1 MSIFRSEN
9 SWRSREYRE
18 AESPRSRSGY
28 CMRRSHAGILR
39 RCPLIRGV
47 GFHRRKA
54 SMLNSIENVPAALAL
69 HQRPAIPNVRSTFG
83 TLTELSNSLRL
94 MYSRHGSHMCPN
106 WHMVPPSMTVAMG
119 KPLVCPV
126 CGTSFDP
133 PSAESFSFNSIGA
146 CQTCSGTGIVRR
158 ILLSVFENLLSVG
171 ATVIV
176 TEHDLDMIR
185 NADYIVDMGPRG
197 GSAGG
202 KDRCGGDARRDCLG
216 KGKRYRKVSLNL

>member
-1 MSIFRSEN
+1 
-9 SWRSREYRE
+9 
-18 AESPRSRSGY
+18 
-28 CMRRSHAGILR
+28 
-39 RCPLIRGV
+39 
-47 GFHRRKA
+47 
-54 SMLNSIENVPAALAL
+54 MLNSIENVPAALAL

-94 MYSRHGSHMCPN
+94 MYSRLGSHMCPN
-106 WHMVPPSMTVAMG
+106 WHMVPPSLNVAAG
-119 KPLVCPV
+119 KSLVCPV
-126 CGTSFDP
+126 CGISFDP

-158 ILLSVFENLLSVG
+158 ILLSVFENLLSAG

-176 TEHDLDMIR
+176 IEHDLDMIR

-202 KDRCGGDARRDCLG
+202 RIVAAGTLKEIALAKESVTG
-216 KGKRYRKVSLNL
+216 KYL